1 MGSKSKTKKDEIK
14 STTKYRNGT
23 KESKKGKCSGYKK
36 YVDQKSFVGK
46 KEDYRK
52 NYEGKFGIIIGYAIG
67 SKSTRKR

>member
-52 NYEGKFGIIIGYAIG
+52 KL
-67 SKSTRKR
+67 